1 MFLKKRDGA
10 CAITLANGQILT
22 RGSLPPPD
30 TSRWVASRK
39 AVVVAA
45 VTHGLLSMPEALERY
60 ALTEEEFDS
69 WRTGMEAH
77 GIASLKITKIHR
89 HRQL

>member
-1 MFLKKRDGA
+1 M
-10 CAITLANGQILT
+10 
-22 RGSLPPPD
+22 
-30 TSRWVASRK
+30 

-45 VTHGLLSMPEALERY
+45 VTHRLLSMPEALERY

-69 WRTGMEAH
+69 WRTGMDSH